1 MDIKDAFGTFG
12 PSIKKVKANMLSE
25 RDPMA
30 VRRNFQ
36 NFVRK
41 GSMSMDNFPSDK
53 NNDGDLRTYM
63 SERCFR
69 VDTPRFAVKRIRRQS
84 SWDEQM
90 TRMAMVDL
98 AIEAK
103 FLACMDHSNI
113 IRLRATVG
121 TPGKTDF
128 MIVLD
133 RLVDV
138 LDQKVRQWKVADAL
152 RRGPLRLPFV
162 GKEECRR
169 LTTERVMAMFDV
181 ARALRHLHKHR

>member
-12 PSIKKVKANMLSE
+12 PSIKEVKADLLLK

-30 VRRNFQ
+30 ARRTFQ

-53 NNDGDLRTYM
+53 NKIGDLRTYM

-69 VDTPRFAVKRIRRQS
+69 ADTPRFAVKRIRRQKN
-84 SWDEQM
+84 WDAQM
-90 TRMAMVDL
+90 TRMAMLDL
-98 AIEAK
+98 AFEAK
-103 FLACMDHSNI
+103 FLACIDHSNI

-121 TPGKTDF
+121 SPGKTDF

-138 LDQKVRQWKVADAL
+138 LDQKVKEWKVADAL

-162 GKEECRR
+162 GKEERRR